1 MEKVIMQQ
9 LEDKFYQK
17 ILRYND
23 LLDCL
28 KRERACLVGIDLD
41 RLWDISSE
49 KEEICSGLKSLRQD
63 IKALVSSDESQQ
75 WASLDQILA
84 GVPEENR
91 ERLKQLKHTIN
102 RLKAEIET
110 LRKENI
116 HFVDNSLQ
124 FIDEIISILA
134 GKTQTSNV
142 YNQKCRLKNG
152 VNNMLLCKE
161 V

>member
-1 MEKVIMQQ
+1 MKVIMQQ

-28 KRERACLVGIDLD
+28 KRERACLVGIDLNS
-41 RLWDISSE
+41 LWDISFE
-49 KEEICSGLKSLRQD
+49 KEEICSGLKSLRQE
-63 IKALVSSDESQQ
+63 IMSLISSDESQQ
-75 WASLDQILA
+75 RESLDQILIS
-84 GVPEENR
+84 VPGENR
-91 ERLKQLKHTIN
+91 ERLKQLMHTVN

-110 LRKENI
+110 LRNENI
-116 HFVDNSLQ
+116 RFVDHSLQ
-124 FIDEIISILA
+124 FIDEIMLILA
-134 GKTQTSNV
+134 GKTPTSHV
-142 YNQKCRLKNG
+142 YNQKCRIKNG

>member
-1 MEKVIMQQ
+1 MLKVIMQQ

-28 KRERACLVGIDLD
+28 KRERACLVGIDMDL
-41 RLWDISSE
+41 LWDISFE
-49 KEEICSGLKSLRQD
+49 KEEICSSLKSLRQE
-63 IKALVSSDESQQ
+63 IMALISSDESQQ
-75 WASLDQILA
+75 WTSLDQILVSEP
-84 GVPEENR
+84 GENQ
-91 ERLKQLKHTIN
+91 ERLKQLTHTVN

-116 HFVDNSLQ
+116 RFVDHSLQ

-134 GKTQTSNV
+134 GNTPTNNV
-142 YNQKCRLKNG
+142 YNQKCRFKKS
-152 VNNMLLCKE
+152 VNNMLLYKE